1 MQLRTRTWVIISVLC
16 FLAAASVTLAIPAG
30 LRASGDPGAYIVKAR
45 GPITDAFRAQL
56 EAAPAQIVSYV
67 PNNALLVRAS
77 SATAQQL
84 KALPGTLA
92 VVPWEPY
99 FKLDP
104 VLLGLAVEQKPL
116 PSGVLNLLLFPGEW
130 PSAQA
135 AFDLLGVSVTA
146 EQPSPFGPFLTVL
159 APTDRLVELAAL
171 PSVQAI
177 ERHFARGAAN
187 DLTRARLRVSTNTI
201 TAANYQDLSGDGVV
215 VGVNDTG
222 IDSQHPDLAGVVYGF
237 PIDLTGHG
245 THVGGIIASSG
256 AHGPPGTNAL
266 GSVNNASFR
275 GMAPA
280 SILYSQLI
288 DPLFGA
294 IPTDTSLAEGAATV
308 DARIV
313 NNSWGYIGDNG
324 YNVASAIWDSAARD
338 ALTGVEGSQPL
349 TLVFAAGNSGIV
361 EAGLFDFF
369 GGTIVAPATAKN
381 VISVGACE
389 NRRLVT
395 NEVTLNGEIR
405 QPWLEMTD
413 SSNQVASFSS
423 RGNVGAG
430 LEGLSGRFK
439 PDVVAP
445 GTFIVSCRSMNLEY
459 QDPVGFDSLSVS
471 LVPFQ
476 NALPR
481 TTNFYTI
488 PIP

>member
-16 FLAAASVTLAIPAG
+16 FLAAAFFWQLGEWLDTRAKAGAQFQGTNGSPAATRPDSTATPAPTPPGAAPAAAPATIKTNSAKAQGKDLYPHRLSNTDRSLDDLLHSDEAILLRNALIDSAAPVTLAIPAG
-30 LRASGDPGAYIVKAR
+30 LRASGDPGAYIVQAR

-222 IDSQHPDLAGVVYGF
+222 IDSQHPDLAGIVYGF
-237 PIDLTGHG
+237 PID
-245 THVGGIIASSG
+245 
-256 AHGPPGTNAL
+256 
-266 GSVNNASFR
+266 
-275 GMAPA
+275 
-280 SILYSQLI
+280 
-288 DPLFGA
+288 
-294 IPTDTSLAEGAATV
+294 
-308 DARIV
+308 
-313 NNSWGYIGDNG
+313 
-324 YNVASAIWDSAARD
+324 
-338 ALTGVEGSQPL
+338 
-349 TLVFAAGNSGIV
+349 
-361 EAGLFDFF
+361 
-369 GGTIVAPATAKN
+369 
-381 VISVGACE
+381 
-389 NRRLVT
+389 
-395 NEVTLNGEIR
+395 
-405 QPWLEMTD
+405 
-413 SSNQVASFSS
+413 
-423 RGNVGAG
+423 
-430 LEGLSGRFK
+430 
-439 PDVVAP
+439 
-445 GTFIVSCRSMNLEY
+445 
-459 QDPVGFDSLSVS
+459 
-471 LVPFQ
+471 
-476 NALPR
+476 
-481 TTNFYTI
+481 
-488 PIP
+488 